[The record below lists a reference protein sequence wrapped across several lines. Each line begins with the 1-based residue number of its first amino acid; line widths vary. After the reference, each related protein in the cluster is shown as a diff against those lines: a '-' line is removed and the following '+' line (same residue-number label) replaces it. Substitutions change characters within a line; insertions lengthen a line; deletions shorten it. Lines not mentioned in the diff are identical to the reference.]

1 MLIGGGGGGIVTV
14 TLYFNTFLPVRIS
27 VHRRTR
33 LGVATLQGGCNLSNC
48 FKIDF
53 KQYFRKSA

>member
-1 MLIGGGGGGIVTV
+1 MLIGGGGGHSNSNIV
-14 TLYFNTFLPVRIS
+14 FNTFLPVRIS